1 MNRDNKKVNA
11 SSETPAP
18 IEPEVVSAAE
28 MIENPQEDIRIS
40 AKDVTRDPK
49 PAIHK
54 ANCTKGPVIVSGTT
68 AIGAVIGS
76 VIPGLGTMI
85 GAGLGGIL
93 GGAIVVAKGIK
104 NKRNAAKNASEKELD
119 KHEKPKLKGSKPKIQ

>member
-1 MNRDNKKVNA
+1 
-11 SSETPAP
+11 
-18 IEPEVVSAAE
+18 
-28 MIENPQEDIRIS
+28 MI
-40 AKDVTRDPK
+40 KDPK
-49 PAIHK
+49 AAIHK
-54 ANCTKGPVIVSGTT
+54 ANSTKGPVIVSGTT